1 MSAVITQVKGPL
13 RRAEARWPLLGLF
26 KRPARFGMVG
36 VSGIFVNSAALALL
50 VYLADAP
57 IWLASAGATEVA
69 ILSNFVLNDRWTFR
83 TQRHHRPLWG
93 RLLRF
98 NGVAL
103 LSMAITVSVL
113 TGLMSYLPLPLLA
126 ANILAIG
133 AATVVNYSLNSL
145 WTWRRPAP
153 EPEGGPAA

>member
-1 MSAVITQVKGPL
+1 MAAVITQVKSPL
-13 RRAEARWPLLGLF
+13 RKAEARWPVLGLF

-36 VSGIFVNSAALALL
+36 VSGIVVNSVVLGLL

-57 IWLASAGATEVA
+57 LWLSSVGATEVA
-69 ILSNFVLNDRWTFR
+69 ILSNFFLNDRWTFR
-83 TQRHHRPLWG
+83 AQRHHRPLWG

-103 LSMAITVSVL
+103 LSMAVTVSVL
-113 TGLMSYLPLPLLA
+113 TALMSYLLLPLLA

-133 AATVVNYSLNSL
+133 AATAVNYSLNSL

-153 EPEGGPAA
+153 GQEGSPAA